1 MGKNDGAYEAITL
14 DNLNGGQVV
23 ALFDREI
30 EKLLGNIAD
39 ENTPAQA
46 ARSITISIKVK
57 PAEDRGSASIEVSA
71 KSTLAGVKPSK
82 SFAVFAFDG
91 DTVTAYQSDVTQL
104 KLGEG
109 GAPAVDEVGR
119 RKAAGAE

>member
-1 MGKNDGAYEAITL
+1 MGEGNGAYEVITL

-30 EKLLGNIAD
+30 EKLLANIAD

-57 PAEDRGSASIEVSA
+57 PAEDRGSATIEVSA

-82 SFAVFAFDG
+82 SYAVFAFDG
-91 DTVTAYQSDVTQL
+91 DIVTAYQSDVTQL
-104 KLGEG
+104 KLGVDG
-109 GAPAVDEVGR
+109 RPIDEVSPR
-119 RKAAGAE
+119 RAIGS